1 MTLLLLDGVVS
12 EAHRDFQVEA
22 HQIQKFTKSRFLDL
36 HLGNLSKEGL
46 WVGRIGCR
54 GWLVRRTV
62 QETRRND
69 SGRNRRNIA
78 MMKGQSQS
86 GNAYE
91 QLSILT

>member
-1 MTLLLLDGVVS
+1 MVWFQRQRGISGGGVSDSKVYEFEVS
-12 EAHRDFQVEA
+12 RPVL
-22 HQIQKFTKSRFLDL
+22 S
-36 HLGNLSKEGL
+36 NLAKKGL
-46 WVGRIGCR
+46 WAGRIGYR

-62 QETRRND
+62 RETWND
-69 SGRNRRNIA
+69 SGQNVRNIA